1 MAKSINVL
9 LSLKDRFTAPM
20 RQVGNTTK
28 DTERKLTAMR
38 NRLNNFGTGI
48 NNKFL
53 GIAGSIGKMGLAMT
67 GLGAFAG
74 VGAIVEYGKKALDV
88 AKAAELSQT
97 VLRNSIANNNS
108 LYDKSAASIDAAQKQ
123 LNDYAA
129 QWGKVGVISA
139 GTIRAG
145 YTELNKWNVPVD
157 KVNDLSEALTNLVAG
172 KFGINATAEDA
183 QLASQAIGRAFN
195 GDVAGL
201 TKMKIPLTEAQKL
214 IIKNGTEAERLATIN
229 EVVNGTFSKQNEIL
243 ANTPDGQLKRMKNQQ
258 AALMATIGK
267 GLLPM
272 QKAFIDM
279 ASTIMPIIA
288 PVIQDIFGL
297 FSGAFTWIAEVI
309 NENKDSIQEGLSS
322 AMNEV
327 KFVISSL
334 GKVIRWCADNLGF
347 LVPVL
352 KAVAGGF
359 VAFNGISKIMPLING
374 IAGGLMSVIKVV
386 RVIVAILA
394 ANPILI
400 AIMAVVAGIYLL
412 VTHWEEIK
420 EVAIEVWTAVSEF
433 ISETWDGIVNAVT
446 GFIDRVSA
454 LISDL
459 YENIITTLRPIL
471 NDVTQIFNGIT
482 DFLTGVFTGNWD
494 LAFSGLVQIFTGYFD
509 IIRNVAEGVLN
520 WVQDKLQWAADA
532 IQGIRDTG
540 SAIINGTAGKLV
552 GDGNATGTEYW
563 QGGLTYVN
571 ENQRGEIINLPN
583 GSQVIPHDESLKQL
597 ASSNGG
603 VTVNMTIQGNVIGN
617 EAFMNECG
625 KHITEKIMLA
635 MNNM

>member
-38 NRLNNFGTGI
+38 NRLNNFGNGI

-359 VAFNGISKIMPLING
+359 VAFNGISKIMPLIKG
-374 IAGGLMSVIKVV
+374 IVGGLMSVIKVV
-386 RVIVAILA
+386 RVIVAVLS

-433 ISETWDGIVNAVT
+433 ISETWDGIVSTVT

-471 NDVTQIFNGIT
+471 DDVTQIFNGIT

-540 SAIINGTAGKLV
+540 SAIINGTVGKLV
-552 GDGNATGTEYW
+552 GNGNATGTEYW

-583 GSQVIPHDESLKQL
+583 GSQVIPHDESMKQL
-597 ASSNGG
+597 ANSGGG

>member
-359 VAFNGISKIMPLING
+359 VAFNGISKIMPLIKG

-386 RVIVAILA
+386 RVIVAVMA

-433 ISETWDGIVNAVT
+433 ISETWDGIVSTVT
-446 GFIDRVSA
+446 GFVDRVSA

-471 NDVTQIFNGIT
+471 DDVTQIFNGIT

-540 SAIINGTAGKLV
+540 SAIINGTVGKLV

-597 ASSNGG
+597 ANSNGN

>member
-38 NRLNNFGTGI
+38 NRLNNFGNGI

-359 VAFNGISKIMPLING
+359 VAFNGISKLMPLIKG
-374 IAGGLMSVIKVV
+374 IVGGLMSVIKVV
-386 RVIVAILA
+386 RVIVAVLS

-412 VTHWEEIK
+412 VTHWDEIK

-459 YENIITTLRPIL
+459 YESIITTLRPIL
-471 NDVTQIFNGIT
+471 DDVTQIFNGIT

-540 SAIINGTAGKLV
+540 SAIINGTVGKLV

-597 ASSNGG
+597 ANSNGG

>member
-359 VAFNGISKIMPLING
+359 VAFNGISKLMPIIKG
-374 IAGGLMSVIKVV
+374 IVGGLMSVIKVV
-386 RVIVAILA
+386 RVIVAVMA

-433 ISETWDGIVNAVT
+433 ISETWDGIVSTVT

-459 YENIITTLRPIL
+459 YENIITTLSPIL
-471 NDVTQIFNGIT
+471 DDVTQIFNGIT

-540 SAIINGTAGKLV
+540 SAIINGTVGKLV

-583 GSQVIPHDESLKQL
+583 GSQVIPHDESLRQL
-597 ASSNGG
+597 ANSNGS

>member
-334 GKVIRWCADNLGF
+334 GKVIRWCVDNLGF

-359 VAFNGISKIMPLING
+359 VAFNGISKIMPLIKG

-386 RVIVAILA
+386 RVIVAVMA

-433 ISETWDGIVNAVT
+433 ISETWDGIVSAVT

-459 YENIITTLRPIL
+459 YESIITTLRPIL
-471 NDVTQIFNGIT
+471 DDVTQIFNGIT

-540 SAIINGTAGKLV
+540 SAIINGTVGKLV

-583 GSQVIPHDESLKQL
+583 GSQVIPHDESMKQL
-597 ASSNGG
+597 ANSNGG

>member
-38 NRLNNFGTGI
+38 NRLNNFGNGI

-123 LNDYAA
+123 LNGYAA

-145 YTELNKWNVPVD
+145 YTELNRWNVPVD

-359 VAFNGISKIMPLING
+359 VAFNGISKIMPLIKG
-374 IAGGLMSVIKVV
+374 IVGGLMSVIKVV
-386 RVIVAILA
+386 RVIVAVLS

-433 ISETWDGIVNAVT
+433 ISETWDGIVSTVT

-459 YENIITTLRPIL
+459 YENIITTLSPIL
-471 NDVTQIFNGIT
+471 NDVMQIFNGIT

-540 SAIINGTAGKLV
+540 SAIINGTVGKLV

-597 ASSNGG
+597 ANAGGG

>member
-38 NRLNNFGTGI
+38 NRLNNFGNGI

-359 VAFNGISKIMPLING
+359 VAFNGISKIMPIIKG

-386 RVIVAILA
+386 RVIVAVMA

-471 NDVTQIFNGIT
+471 DDVTQIFNGIT

-540 SAIINGTAGKLV
+540 SAIIDGTVGKLV
-552 GDGNATGTEYW
+552 GNGNATGTEYW

-597 ASSNGG
+597 ANSNGN

>member
-9 LSLKDRFTAPM
+9 LSLKDRFTTPM

-359 VAFNGISKIMPLING
+359 VAFNGISKIMPLIKG
-374 IAGGLMSVIKVV
+374 ITGGLISVMKAV
-386 RVIVAILA
+386 RVIVAVLA

-412 VTHWEEIK
+412 VTHWDEIK

-433 ISETWDGIVNAVT
+433 ISETWDGIVSTVT

-459 YENIITTLRPIL
+459 YESIITTLRPIL
-471 NDVTQIFNGIT
+471 DDVTQIFNGIT

-540 SAIINGTAGKLV
+540 SAIINGTVGKLV
-552 GDGNATGTEYW
+552 GNGNATGTEYW

-583 GSQVIPHDESLKQL
+583 GSQVIPHDESMKQL
-597 ASSNGG
+597 ANSGGG

>member
-359 VAFNGISKIMPLING
+359 VAFNGISKIMPLIKG
-374 IAGGLMSVIKVV
+374 IVGGLMSVIKVV
-386 RVIVAILA
+386 RVIVAVLS

-433 ISETWDGIVNAVT
+433 ISETWDGIVSTVT

-454 LISDL
+454 LISEL

-471 NDVTQIFNGIT
+471 DDVTQIFNGIT

-520 WVQDKLQWAADA
+520 WVQNKLQWAADA

-540 SAIINGTAGKLV
+540 SAIINGTVGKLV

-597 ASSNGG
+597 ANAGG
-603 VTVNMTIQGNVIGN
+603 VVTVNMTIQGNVIGN

>member
-38 NRLNNFGTGI
+38 NRLNNFGNGI

-359 VAFNGISKIMPLING
+359 VAFNGISKLMPLIKG
-374 IAGGLMSVIKVV
+374 IVGGLKSVIKVV
-386 RVIVAILA
+386 RVIVAVLS

-412 VTHWEEIK
+412 VTHWDEIK

-433 ISETWDGIVNAVT
+433 ISETWDGIVSTVT

-459 YENIITTLRPIL
+459 YESIITTLSPIL
-471 NDVTQIFNGIT
+471 DDVTQIFNGIT

-532 IQGIRDTG
+532 IQSIRDTG
-540 SAIINGTAGKLV
+540 SAIINGTVGKLV

-597 ASSNGG
+597 ANSNGG

>member
-359 VAFNGISKIMPLING
+359 VAFNGISKIMPIIKG

-386 RVIVAILA
+386 RVIVAVMA

-446 GFIDRVSA
+446 GFIDHVSA

-471 NDVTQIFNGIT
+471 DDVTQIFNGIT

-540 SAIINGTAGKLV
+540 SAIIDGTVGKLV
-552 GDGNATGTEYW
+552 GNGNATGTEYW

-597 ASSNGG
+597 ANSNGG

>member
-359 VAFNGISKIMPLING
+359 VAFNGISKIMPLIKG

-386 RVIVAILA
+386 RVIVAVMA

-471 NDVTQIFNGIT
+471 DDVTQIFNGIT

-540 SAIINGTAGKLV
+540 SAIINGTVGKLV
-552 GDGNATGTEYW
+552 GNGNATGTEYW

-597 ASSNGG
+597 ANSNGG

>member
-123 LNDYAA
+123 LNDYAS

-359 VAFNGISKIMPLING
+359 VAFNGISMVMPLIKG
-374 IAGGLMSVIKVV
+374 IVGGLMSVIKVV
-386 RVIVAILA
+386 RVIVAVLA

-412 VTHWEEIK
+412 VTHWDEIK

-433 ISETWDGIVNAVT
+433 ISETWDGIVSTVT

-459 YENIITTLRPIL
+459 YESIITTLRPIL
-471 NDVTQIFNGIT
+471 DDVTQIFNGIT

-540 SAIINGTAGKLV
+540 SAIINGTVGKLV

-583 GSQVIPHDESLKQL
+583 GSQVIPHDESMKQL
-597 ASSNGG
+597 ANSGGG

>member
-38 NRLNNFGTGI
+38 NRLNNFGNGI

-359 VAFNGISKIMPLING
+359 VAFNGISKIMPLIKG
-374 IAGGLMSVIKVV
+374 IVGGLMSVIKVV
-386 RVIVAILA
+386 RVIVAVLS

-412 VTHWEEIK
+412 VTHWDEIK

-433 ISETWDGIVNAVT
+433 ISETWDGIVSTVT

-471 NDVTQIFNGIT
+471 DDVTQIFNGIT

-540 SAIINGTAGKLV
+540 SAIINGTVGKLV

-597 ASSNGG
+597 ANSNGG

>member
-38 NRLNNFGTGI
+38 NRLNNFGNGI

-359 VAFNGISKIMPLING
+359 VAFNGISKIMPLIKG
-374 IAGGLMSVIKVV
+374 ITGGLISVIKAV
-386 RVIVAILA
+386 RVIVAVLA

-412 VTHWEEIK
+412 VTHWDEIK
-420 EVAIEVWTAVSEF
+420 EVAIEVWTTVSEF
-433 ISETWDGIVNAVT
+433 ISETWDGIVSTVT

-459 YENIITTLRPIL
+459 YESIITTLRPIL
-471 NDVTQIFNGIT
+471 DDVTQIFNGIT

-540 SAIINGTAGKLV
+540 SAIINGTVGKLV

-597 ASSNGG
+597 ANSNGG

-635 MNNM
+635 MDNM

>member
-347 LVPVL
+347 LVPVI

-359 VAFNGISKIMPLING
+359 VAFNGISKIMPLIKG

-386 RVIVAILA
+386 RVIVAVMA

-471 NDVTQIFNGIT
+471 DDVTQIFNGIT

-540 SAIINGTAGKLV
+540 SAIINGTVGKLV

-583 GSQVIPHDESLKQL
+583 GSQVIPHDESMKQL
-597 ASSNGG
+597 ANNNGG

>member
-359 VAFNGISKIMPLING
+359 VAFNGISKIMPLIKM
-374 IAGGLMSVIKVV
+374 ITGGFIGVLKAI
-386 RVIVAILA
+386 RVIVAVLS

-433 ISETWDGIVNAVT
+433 ISETWDGIVSTVT

-459 YENIITTLRPIL
+459 YESIITTLSPIL
-471 NDVTQIFNGIT
+471 DDVTQIFNGIT

-540 SAIINGTAGKLV
+540 SAIINGTVGKLV

-583 GSQVIPHDESLKQL
+583 GSQVIPHDESMKQL
-597 ASSNGG
+597 ANSGGG

>member
-359 VAFNGISKIMPLING
+359 VAFNGISKIMPLIKG
-374 IAGGLMSVIKVV
+374 IVGGLMSVIKVV
-386 RVIVAILA
+386 RVIVAVLS

-412 VTHWEEIK
+412 VTHWDEIK

-433 ISETWDGIVNAVT
+433 ISETWDGIVSTVT

-459 YENIITTLRPIL
+459 YESIITTLRPIL
-471 NDVTQIFNGIT
+471 DDVTQIFNGIT

-540 SAIINGTAGKLV
+540 SAIINGTVGKLV

-583 GSQVIPHDESLKQL
+583 GSQIIPHDESLKQL
-597 ASSNGG
+597 ANSNGG

>member
-359 VAFNGISKIMPLING
+359 VAFNGISKIMPLIKG

-386 RVIVAILA
+386 RVIVAVMA

-471 NDVTQIFNGIT
+471 DDVTQIFNGIT

-540 SAIINGTAGKLV
+540 SAIINGTVGKLV

-583 GSQVIPHDESLKQL
+583 GSQVIPHDESMKQL
-597 ASSNGG
+597 ANSGGG

>member
-38 NRLNNFGTGI
+38 NRLNNFGNGI

-145 YTELNKWNVPVD
+145 YTELNRWNVPVD

-347 LVPVL
+347 LVPVI

-359 VAFNGISKIMPLING
+359 VAFNGISKIMPLIKG

-386 RVIVAILA
+386 RVIVAVMA

-471 NDVTQIFNGIT
+471 DDVTQIFNGIT

-540 SAIINGTAGKLV
+540 SAIINGTVGKLV

-597 ASSNGG
+597 ANSNGG

>member
-157 KVNDLSEALTNLVAG
+157 KINDLSEALTNLVAG

-334 GKVIRWCADNLGF
+334 GKVIRWCVDNLGF

-359 VAFNGISKIMPLING
+359 VAFNGISKLMPLIKG
-374 IAGGLMSVIKVV
+374 IVGGLMSVIKVV
-386 RVIVAILA
+386 RVIVAVLS

-412 VTHWEEIK
+412 VTHWDEIK

-459 YENIITTLRPIL
+459 YESIITTLSPIL
-471 NDVTQIFNGIT
+471 DDVTQIFNGIT

-540 SAIINGTAGKLV
+540 SAIINGTVGKLV

-583 GSQVIPHDESLKQL
+583 GSQVIPHDESMKQL
-597 ASSNGG
+597 ANSGGG

>member
-359 VAFNGISKIMPLING
+359 VAFNGISKLMPLIKG
-374 IAGGLMSVIKVV
+374 IVGGLMSVIKVV
-386 RVIVAILA
+386 RVIVAVLS

-412 VTHWEEIK
+412 VTHWDEIK

-433 ISETWDGIVNAVT
+433 ISETWDGIVSTVT

-471 NDVTQIFNGIT
+471 DDVTQIFNGIT

-540 SAIINGTAGKLV
+540 SAIINGTVGKLV

-597 ASSNGG
+597 ANSGSG

>member
-359 VAFNGISKIMPLING
+359 VAFNGISKIMPLIKG
-374 IAGGLMSVIKVV
+374 ITGGLISVIKAV
-386 RVIVAILA
+386 RVIVAVLA

-459 YENIITTLRPIL
+459 YESIITTLRPIL
-471 NDVTQIFNGIT
+471 DDVTQIFNGIT

-540 SAIINGTAGKLV
+540 SAIINGTVGKLV

-597 ASSNGG
+597 ANSGGG

>member
-20 RQVGNTTK
+20 RKVGNTTK

-359 VAFNGISKIMPLING
+359 VAFNGISKIMPLIKM
-374 IAGGLMSVIKVV
+374 ITGGFISVLKAI
-386 RVIVAILA
+386 RVIVAVLS

-412 VTHWEEIK
+412 ITHWEEIK

-433 ISETWDGIVNAVT
+433 ISETWDGIVSTVT

-454 LISDL
+454 LISEL

-471 NDVTQIFNGIT
+471 DDVTQIFNGIT

-540 SAIINGTAGKLV
+540 SAIINGTVGKLV

-597 ASSNGG
+597 ANSNGG

>member
-1 MAKSINVL
+1 
-9 LSLKDRFTAPM
+9 
-20 RQVGNTTK
+20 
-28 DTERKLTAMR
+28 
-38 NRLNNFGTGI
+38 
-48 NNKFL
+48 
-53 GIAGSIGKMGLAMT
+53 
-67 GLGAFAG
+67 
-74 VGAIVEYGKKALDV
+74 
-88 AKAAELSQT
+88 
-97 VLRNSIANNNS
+97 
-108 LYDKSAASIDAAQKQ
+108 
-123 LNDYAA
+123 
-129 QWGKVGVISA
+129 
-139 GTIRAG
+139 
-145 YTELNKWNVPVD
+145 
-157 KVNDLSEALTNLVAG
+157 
-172 KFGINATAEDA
+172 
-183 QLASQAIGRAFN
+183 
-195 GDVAGL
+195 
-201 TKMKIPLTEAQKL
+201 
-214 IIKNGTEAERLATIN
+214 
-229 EVVNGTFSKQNEIL
+229 
-243 ANTPDGQLKRMKNQQ
+243 
-258 AALMATIGK
+258 MATIGK

-334 GKVIRWCADNLGF
+334 GKVIRWCVDNLGF

-359 VAFNGISKIMPLING
+359 VAFNGISKIMPLIKG
-374 IAGGLMSVIKVV
+374 ITGGLISVIKAV
-386 RVIVAILA
+386 RVIVAVLA

-454 LISDL
+454 LISEL
-459 YENIITTLRPIL
+459 YESIITTLRPIL
-471 NDVTQIFNGIT
+471 DDVTQIFNGIT

-540 SAIINGTAGKLV
+540 SAIINGTVGKLV
-552 GDGNATGTEYW
+552 GNGNATGTEYW

-583 GSQVIPHDESLKQL
+583 GSQVIPHDESMKQL
-597 ASSNGG
+597 ANSGGG

>member
-38 NRLNNFGTGI
+38 NRLNNFGNGI

-359 VAFNGISKIMPLING
+359 VAFNGISKIMPLIKG

-386 RVIVAILA
+386 RVIVAVMA

-433 ISETWDGIVNAVT
+433 ISETWDGIVSTVT

-454 LISDL
+454 LISEL
-459 YENIITTLRPIL
+459 YENIITTLKPIL
-471 NDVTQIFNGIT
+471 DDVTQIFNGIT

-540 SAIINGTAGKLV
+540 SAIINGTVGKLV
-552 GDGNATGTEYW
+552 GDGNETGTEYW

-597 ASSNGG
+597 ANSGGG

>member
-38 NRLNNFGTGI
+38 NRLNNFGNGI

-108 LYDKSAASIDAAQKQ
+108 LYDKSAASVDAAQKQ

-214 IIKNGTEAERLATIN
+214 TIKNGTEAERLATIN

-359 VAFNGISKIMPLING
+359 VAFNGISKLMPIIKG
-374 IAGGLMSVIKVV
+374 IVGGLMSVIKVV
-386 RVIVAILA
+386 RVIVAVMA

-433 ISETWDGIVNAVT
+433 ISETWDGIVSTVT
-446 GFIDRVSA
+446 GFIDHVSA

-459 YENIITTLRPIL
+459 YENIITTLSPIL
-471 NDVTQIFNGIT
+471 DDVKQIFNGIT

-540 SAIINGTAGKLV
+540 SAIINGTVGKLV

-583 GSQVIPHDESLKQL
+583 GSQVIPHDESMKQL
-597 ASSNGG
+597 ANSGGG

-617 EAFMNECG
+617 EAFINECG

>member
-38 NRLNNFGTGI
+38 NRLNNFGNGI

-359 VAFNGISKIMPLING
+359 VAFNGISKIMPLIKG

-386 RVIVAILA
+386 RVIVAVMA

-471 NDVTQIFNGIT
+471 DDVTQIFNGIT

-540 SAIINGTAGKLV
+540 SAIINGTVGKLV
-552 GDGNATGTEYW
+552 GNGNATGTEYW

-597 ASSNGG
+597 ANSNGG

>member
-108 LYDKSAASIDAAQKQ
+108 LYDKSSASIDAAQKQ

-359 VAFNGISKIMPLING
+359 VAFNGISKIMPLIKG

-386 RVIVAILA
+386 RVIVAVMA

-412 VTHWEEIK
+412 VTHWDEIK
-420 EVAIEVWTAVSEF
+420 EAAIEVWTAVSEF

-459 YENIITTLRPIL
+459 YESIITTLRPIL
-471 NDVTQIFNGIT
+471 DDVTQIFNGIT

-540 SAIINGTAGKLV
+540 SAIINGTVGKLV
-552 GDGNATGTEYW
+552 GNGNATGTEYW

-597 ASSNGG
+597 ANGNGG

>member
-359 VAFNGISKIMPLING
+359 VAFNGISKIMPLIKG
-374 IAGGLMSVIKVV
+374 IVGGLMSVIKVV
-386 RVIVAILA
+386 RVIVAVLS

-433 ISETWDGIVNAVT
+433 ISETWDGIVSTVT

-471 NDVTQIFNGIT
+471 DDVTQIFNGIT

-540 SAIINGTAGKLV
+540 SAIINGTVGKLV

-597 ASSNGG
+597 ANSGGG

>member
-359 VAFNGISKIMPLING
+359 VAFNGISKIMPLIKG
-374 IAGGLMSVIKVV
+374 IVGGLMSVIKVV
-386 RVIVAILA
+386 RVIVAVLS

-433 ISETWDGIVNAVT
+433 ISETWDGIVSTVT

-471 NDVTQIFNGIT
+471 DDVTQIFNGIT

-540 SAIINGTAGKLV
+540 SAIINGTVGKLV

-597 ASSNGG
+597 ANSNGG

>member
-172 KFGINATAEDA
+172 KFGINATADDA

-359 VAFNGISKIMPLING
+359 VAFNGISKIMPLIKG

-386 RVIVAILA
+386 RVIVAVMA

-433 ISETWDGIVNAVT
+433 ISETWDGIVSTVT
-446 GFIDRVSA
+446 GFIDMVSA

-471 NDVTQIFNGIT
+471 DDVTQIFNGIT

-540 SAIINGTAGKLV
+540 SAIINGTVGKLV

-583 GSQVIPHDESLKQL
+583 GSQVIPHDESMKQL
-597 ASSNGG
+597 ANSGGG

>member
-1 MAKSINVL
+1 
-9 LSLKDRFTAPM
+9 M

-38 NRLNNFGTGI
+38 NRLNNFGNGI

-53 GIAGSIGKMGLAMT
+53 GIAGSISKMGLAMT

-74 VGAIVEYGKKALDV
+74 VGAIAEYGKKALEV
-88 AKAAELSQT
+88 AKTAELSQT

-309 NENKDSIQEGLSS
+309 NENKESIQEGLSS

-334 GKVIRWCADNLGF
+334 GKVIRWCVDNLGF
-347 LVPVL
+347 LVP
-352 KAVAGGF
+352 
-359 VAFNGISKIMPLING
+359 
-374 IAGGLMSVIKVV
+374 
-386 RVIVAILA
+386 
-394 ANPILI
+394 
-400 AIMAVVAGIYLL
+400 LL
-412 VTHWEEIK
+412 
-420 EVAIEVWTAVSEF
+420 
-433 ISETWDGIVNAVT
+433 
-446 GFIDRVSA
+446 R
-454 LISDL
+454 L
-459 YENIITTLRPIL
+459 
-471 NDVTQIFNGIT
+471 
-482 DFLTGVFTGNWD
+482 
-494 LAFSGLVQIFTGYFD
+494 
-509 IIRNVAEGVLN
+509 
-520 WVQDKLQWAADA
+520 
-532 IQGIRDTG
+532 
-540 SAIINGTAGKLV
+540 
-552 GDGNATGTEYW
+552 
-563 QGGLTYVN
+563 
-571 ENQRGEIINLPN
+571 
-583 GSQVIPHDESLKQL
+583 
-597 ASSNGG
+597 
-603 VTVNMTIQGNVIGN
+603 
-617 EAFMNECG
+617 
-625 KHITEKIMLA
+625 
-635 MNNM
+635 

>member
-38 NRLNNFGTGI
+38 NRLNNFGNGI

-347 LVPVL
+347 LIPVI

-359 VAFNGISKIMPLING
+359 VAFNGISKIMPLIKG

-386 RVIVAILA
+386 RVIVAVMA

-471 NDVTQIFNGIT
+471 DDVTQIFNGIT

-540 SAIINGTAGKLV
+540 SAIINGTVGKLV

-597 ASSNGG
+597 ANSNGG

>member
-129 QWGKVGVISA
+129 QWGRVGVISA

-297 FSGAFTWIAEVI
+297 FGGAFTWIAEVI

-359 VAFNGISKIMPLING
+359 VAFNGISKIMPLIKG
-374 IAGGLMSVIKVV
+374 ITGGLISVIKAV
-386 RVIVAILA
+386 RVIVAVLA

-433 ISETWDGIVNAVT
+433 ISETWDGIVSTVT

-454 LISDL
+454 LISEL
-459 YENIITTLRPIL
+459 YENIITTLSPIL
-471 NDVTQIFNGIT
+471 DDVTQIFNGIT

-540 SAIINGTAGKLV
+540 SAIINGTVGKLV

>member
-74 VGAIVEYGKKALDV
+74 VGAMVEYGKKALDV

-297 FSGAFTWIAEVI
+297 FSGAFTWISEVI

-334 GKVIRWCADNLGF
+334 GKVIRWCADNIGF

-352 KAVAGGF
+352 KAVAGVF
-359 VAFNGISKIMPLING
+359 VAFNGISKIMPLIKG

-386 RVIVAILA
+386 RVIVAVMA

-433 ISETWDGIVNAVT
+433 ISETWDGIVSAVT

-459 YENIITTLRPIL
+459 YESIITTLRPIL
-471 NDVTQIFNGIT
+471 DDVTQIFNGIT

-540 SAIINGTAGKLV
+540 SAIINGTVGKLV

-597 ASSNGG
+597 ANGNGG

>member
-20 RQVGNTTK
+20 RKVGNTTK

-334 GKVIRWCADNLGF
+334 GKVIRWCADNLSF
-347 LVPVL
+347 LVPIL

-359 VAFNGISKIMPLING
+359 VAFNGISKLMPLIKG
-374 IAGGLMSVIKVV
+374 VVGGLMSVIKVV
-386 RVIVAILA
+386 RVIVAVLS

-459 YENIITTLRPIL
+459 YESIITTLRPIL
-471 NDVTQIFNGIT
+471 DDVTQIFNGIT

-520 WVQDKLQWAADA
+520 WVQDKLQWAAYA

-540 SAIINGTAGKLV
+540 SAIIDGTVGKLV
-552 GDGNATGTEYW
+552 GNGNATGTEYW

-597 ASSNGG
+597 ANSNGN

>member
-359 VAFNGISKIMPLING
+359 VAFNGISKIMPIIKG
-374 IAGGLMSVIKVV
+374 IVGGLMSVIKVV
-386 RVIVAILA
+386 RVIVAVLS

-433 ISETWDGIVNAVT
+433 ISETWDGIVSAVT

-459 YENIITTLRPIL
+459 YESIITTLRPIL
-471 NDVTQIFNGIT
+471 DDVTQIFNGIT

-540 SAIINGTAGKLV
+540 SAIINGTVGKLV

-597 ASSNGG
+597 ANSNGG

>member
-20 RQVGNTTK
+20 RKVGNTTK

-359 VAFNGISKIMPLING
+359 VAFNGISKIMPLIKG
-374 IAGGLMSVIKVV
+374 ITGGLISVIKAV
-386 RVIVAILA
+386 RVIVAVLA

-433 ISETWDGIVNAVT
+433 ISETWDGIVNVVT
-446 GFIDRVSA
+446 GFVDRVSA

-459 YENIITTLRPIL
+459 YESIITTLRPIL
-471 NDVTQIFNGIT
+471 DDVTQIFNGIT

-540 SAIINGTAGKLV
+540 SAIINGTVGKLV
-552 GDGNATGTEYW
+552 GNGNATGTEYW

-583 GSQVIPHDESLKQL
+583 GSQVIPHDESMKQL
-597 ASSNGG
+597 ANSNGG

>member
-38 NRLNNFGTGI
+38 NRLNNFGNGI

-359 VAFNGISKIMPLING
+359 VAFNGISKIMPLIKG
-374 IAGGLMSVIKVV
+374 IVGGLMSVIKVV
-386 RVIVAILA
+386 RVIVAVLS

-433 ISETWDGIVNAVT
+433 ISETWDGIVSTVT

-454 LISDL
+454 LISEL
-459 YENIITTLRPIL
+459 YESIITTLSPIL
-471 NDVTQIFNGIT
+471 DDVTQIFNGIT

-540 SAIINGTAGKLV
+540 SAIINGTVGKLV
-552 GDGNATGTEYW
+552 GNGNATGTEYW

-597 ASSNGG
+597 ANGNGG